1 MDTPQTP
8 DSLSAAWWSRQAQ
21 TFAAAKPA
29 AVDERLAAFERQ
41 CRQLDFAP
49 FELKSLAKPADA
61 EDRLA
66 QLAGDFARTLRIVA
80 DAARAVEAA
89 VAKWQ
94 TQHKADAKAKAAL
107 AAAATLAR
115 DAASYRTALGRFPDV
130 AKTELTRRLNELRAA
145 APAPADEKKPD
156 SPERVRLRTRML
168 AQLRIVKMRRDL
180 KVHFLACIGRNSC
193 AVYLHSSPVSDA
205 QKPLLTKVLQGDTGF
220 KWYRGECVWE
230 EGAVTFVGN
239 NLSATLG
246 RRIQEGAN
254 ELVGGNVGYRIR
266 ATSERADR

>member
-1 MDTPQTP
+1 MDAPHP
-8 DSLSAAWWSRQAQ
+8 SDSLSAAWWERQAQ
-21 TFAAAKPA
+21 ALAAAKPA
-29 AVDERLAAFERQ
+29 ALDERLAALERQ

-49 FELKSLAKPADA
+49 FEPRGLTKPDDA
-61 EDRLA
+61 EARLA
-66 QLAGDFARTLRIVA
+66 QLAGEFGRTLRTVA
-80 DAARAVEAA
+80 DLAKAVEAA

-94 TQHKADAKAKAAL
+94 AQHKSDAKAKAAL

-115 DAASYRTALGRFPDV
+115 DAASYRSALGRFPDA
-130 AKTELTRRLNELRAA
+130 AKAELTRRLAELRAA
-145 APAPADEKKPD
+145 VPAPPEEKKPD
-156 SPERVRLRTRML
+156 SPERIRVRTRMID
-168 AQLRIVKMRRDL
+168 QLRICKMRRDR

-193 AVYLHSSPVSDA
+193 AFYLHSSPVSDA

-246 RRIQEGAN
+246 RRLQEGAN
-254 ELVGGNVGYRIR
+254 ELAGGNVGYRIR
-266 ATSERADR
+266 AAAGKV